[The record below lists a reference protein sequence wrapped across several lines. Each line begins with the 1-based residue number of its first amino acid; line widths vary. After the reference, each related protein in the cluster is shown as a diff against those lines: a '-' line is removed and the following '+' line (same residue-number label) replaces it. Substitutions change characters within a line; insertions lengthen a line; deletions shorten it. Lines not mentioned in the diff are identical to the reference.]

1 MRARSASKRGHAV
14 ARCADPPSIYGC
26 YRGLATRKPRPDR
39 EARAPRGS
47 LWRIGPPAPRRMVGT
62 IDKPGPD
69 CTHRARRNAWVR
81 ASPDHQLGGD
91 VDVARPSDR
100 AVTNTNA
107 PEIGIVRGESLVDL
121 APRDE
126 VGDVALD
133 DRAVGQRQPESSSLE
148 RRGSTDSKHG
158 VAMLAERR
166 DLRGLPCLR

>member
-1 MRARSASKRGHAV
+1 VHEGRW
-14 ARCADPPSIYGC
+14 
-26 YRGLATRKPRPDR
+26 AT
-39 EARAPRGS
+39 
-47 LWRIGPPAPRRMVGT
+47 IIVVG
-62 IDKPGPD
+62 
-69 CTHRARRNAWVR
+69 RVR

-121 APRDE
+121 APRNE

-148 RRGSTDSKHG
+148 RR
-158 VAMLAERR
+158 